1 MVEPA
6 RKVLVASGKTLEVID
21 VLHERRQHRVGPRS
35 CPLDGHRHRRRQG
48 NAIGCRPILE
58 GRQGVTEFDLGGPQS
73 EESVDERTELPGLH
87 ESLAGK
93 AHQSGQAVRRNPHD
107 TVGRFERGL
116 GSRRHRRFVGG
127 SDRDRWHLVAGWR
140 GGQGQ
145 RSRRGETVRNL
156 RKESR
161 GRDLCRGQRDEF
173 LGERMH
179 PSQGCDEGHRPSW
192 PGAIRQQRIVGPADR
207 REEVDAC
214 QENVGVLG
222 TDLDL
227 APAGSNETVL
237 EGMGHLDGGLDPD
250 DAGGPL
256 QRVCGAHHRLD
267 GLGRLVEAFDGQD
280 PRRQHGGLCVGL
292 EPKQFEHGKA
302 AQIFRHG

>member
-1 MVEPA
+1 M
-6 RKVLVASGKTLEVID
+6 
-21 VLHERRQHRVGPRS
+21 
-35 CPLDGHRHRRRQG
+35 
-48 NAIGCRPILE
+48 
-58 GRQGVTEFDLGGPQS
+58 
-73 EESVDERTELPGLH
+73 
-87 ESLAGK
+87 
-93 AHQSGQAVRRNPHD
+93 
-107 TVGRFERGL
+107 
-116 GSRRHRRFVGG
+116 
-127 SDRDRWHLVAGWR
+127 
-140 GGQGQ
+140 
-145 RSRRGETVRNL
+145 
-156 RKESR
+156 
-161 GRDLCRGQRDEF
+161 
-173 LGERMH
+173 
-179 PSQGCDEGHRPSW
+179 
-192 PGAIRQQRIVGPADR
+192 
-207 REEVDAC
+207 
-214 QENVGVLG
+214 LG